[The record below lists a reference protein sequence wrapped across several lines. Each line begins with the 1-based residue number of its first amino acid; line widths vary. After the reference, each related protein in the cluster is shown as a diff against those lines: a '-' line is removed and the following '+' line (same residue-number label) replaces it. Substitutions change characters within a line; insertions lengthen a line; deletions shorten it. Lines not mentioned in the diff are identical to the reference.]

1 MHGVHPEFFSF
12 FSEQRLKYNFG
23 IGRRHLSNIVW
34 NRKTTFITQLV

>member
-1 MHGVHPEFFSF
+1 MHGVHPDF
-12 FSEQRLKYNFG
+12 FSEQRLKYSGANFG